1 MTEFIMPQYLE
12 TIKKGDTVIY
22 GNKPYRVQ
30 DDGKG
35 FLHIITFEDGK
46 RKKLPVS
53 KVDVW
58 FEFGSEPDYI
68 FNQWWKIYP
77 DYQIFFQFASSE
89 KIWIK
94 T

>member
-12 TIKKGDTVIY
+12 SIRKGSTVIY

-58 FEFGSEPDYI
+58 FEFGSEPDWI

-77 DYQIFFQFASSE
+77 DYVIFSQYASSE
-89 KIWIK
+89 KLWA
-94 T
+94 